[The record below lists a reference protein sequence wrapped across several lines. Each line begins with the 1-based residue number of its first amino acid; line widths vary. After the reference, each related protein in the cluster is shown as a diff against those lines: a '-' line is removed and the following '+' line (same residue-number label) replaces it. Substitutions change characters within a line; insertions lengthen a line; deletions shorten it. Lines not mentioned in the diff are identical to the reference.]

1 MKIKTTFAALI
12 LTVMPGLAFAQGCH
26 GGTMHENT
34 TAMSCAEGS
43 MIDPETGTCV
53 PLVTG

>member
-1 MKIKTTFAALI
+1 MTIKTTFAAVL
-12 LTVMPGLAFAQGCH
+12 LTVLPGLAFAQDCR
-26 GGTMHENT
+26 GGAMHEDT

-43 MIDPETGTCV
+43 MMDHETGTCV

>member
-1 MKIKTTFAALI
+1 MTIKTTFAALF
-12 LTVMPGLAFAQGCH
+12 LMALPGLAIAQGCQ
-26 GGTMHENT
+26 GGGLHKDT

>member
-1 MKIKTTFAALI
+1 MKIKTTFAALF
-12 LTVMPGLAFAQGCH
+12 LMALPGLAFAQGCQ
-26 GGTMHENT
+26 GGAKHENT